1 MSGEKKNILWAPE
14 ARDQLY
20 AIDREIALQILHAI
34 DDYLSS
40 GSGDV
45 KRLRPPRTELRLRI
59 GDYRVFFFQPAPL
72 SIHNIG
78 VKHRSEA
85 YR

>member
-1 MSGEKKNILWAPE
+1 MSGEKKTILWAP

-20 AIDREIALQILHAI
+20 AIDREVALQILRSI
-34 DDYLSS
+34 DDYLSN
-40 GSGDV
+40 GTGDV
-45 KRLRPPRTELRLRI
+45 KKLRPPRTELRLRI

-72 SIHNIG
+72 SIHIVG